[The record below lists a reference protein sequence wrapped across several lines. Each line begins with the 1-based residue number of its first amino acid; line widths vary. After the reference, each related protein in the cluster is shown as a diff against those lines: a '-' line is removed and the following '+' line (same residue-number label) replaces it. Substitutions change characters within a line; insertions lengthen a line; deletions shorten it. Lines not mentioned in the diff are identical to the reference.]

1 MLVLTSTSPKGEH
14 NTHELPVGVVE
25 AEVRLPS
32 ESGSTTPTAASSDG
46 SAFSRYSKISIGFPP
61 LRGFLRS
68 RNASAS
74 ATGRVSVRSDPEVG
88 EEAQDGVALA
98 SGVSSERVGDD
109 DDDRRTIR
117 GVVVEC
123 GEEAKTEGEVRD
135 RESVEKS
142 VDDASTAVP
151 CNVMVAGA
159 T

>member
-1 MLVLTSTSPKGEH
+1 MLLLTPTSPKGEH
-14 NTHELPVGVVE
+14 NTRELPVDAVE
-25 AEVRLPS
+25 AEVRPPS
-32 ESGSTTPTAASSDG
+32 ESGSTTPTATSSDG

-61 LRGFLRS
+61 LRGFLR
-68 RNASAS
+68 RNASTS
-74 ATGRVSVRSDPEVG
+74 ATIRVSVRSDPEAG

-98 SGVSSERVGDD
+98 SGASSERVGDD

-117 GVVVEC
+117 GVVVER

-135 RESVEKS
+135 QESMEKS
-142 VDDASTAVP
+142 VNDASTAAP